1 MCGIYKCVQ
10 FDFNQ
15 QNRLCCLQEERD
27 ARERMLQ
34 EQDDAYK
41 RSLEIDR
48 AKVRRSISSNSV
60 SALFVH

>member
-1 MCGIYKCVQ
+1 MYS
-10 FDFNQ
+10 
-15 QNRLCCLQEERD
+15 LQEERD

-48 AKVRRSISSNSV
+48 AKVLCLV
-60 SALFVH
+60 DLLQ